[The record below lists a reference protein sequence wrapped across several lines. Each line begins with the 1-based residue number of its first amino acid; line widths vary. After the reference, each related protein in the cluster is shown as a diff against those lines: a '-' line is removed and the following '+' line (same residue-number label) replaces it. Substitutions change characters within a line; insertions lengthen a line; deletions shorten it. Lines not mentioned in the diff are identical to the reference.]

1 MAAIITDQIRL
12 LNASNFVA
20 GVTST
25 TNAYY
30 SFIGLPN
37 PTDVDSDWNND
48 PPAPK
53 DPQAAIQSD
62 TLRPNQAKF
71 HSLRFP

>member
-12 LNASNFVA
+12 LNAGNFVS

-53 DPQAAIQSD
+53 DNFSEENDYWDDMVALKKVAA
-62 TLRPNQAKF
+62 
-71 HSLRFP
+71 

>member
-53 DPQAAIQSD
+53 DNFSEENDYWDDMVALKKSCCIR
-62 TLRPNQAKF
+62 L
-71 HSLRFP
+71 